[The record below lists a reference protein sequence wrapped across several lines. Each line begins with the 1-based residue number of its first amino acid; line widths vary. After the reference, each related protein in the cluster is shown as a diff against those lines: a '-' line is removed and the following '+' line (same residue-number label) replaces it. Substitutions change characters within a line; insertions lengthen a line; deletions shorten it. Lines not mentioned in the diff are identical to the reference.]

1 MGGKCLFKVRPCF
14 SSILMQTRSVITSP
28 RNVLYL
34 CWTVA
39 AMGLDPAKYLGK
51 ELAFLNAYLHKLK
64 ELYGINVCCEGG
76 EYETLILDYPLFS
89 VKKGEIVMKGQVRY
103 FELKQ
108 LILLSYCQVITFY
121 LLVKSKGQPVYDH
134 PIIARLE
141 EIKKLL
147 DQVLLF
153 SK

>member
-1 MGGKCLFKVRPCF
+1 
-14 SSILMQTRSVITSP
+14 
-28 RNVLYL
+28 
-34 CWTVA
+34 
-39 AMGLDPAKYLGK
+39 MGLDPAKYLGK

-121 LLVKSKGQPVYDH
+121 LLLKSKGQPVYDH

-147 DQVLLF
+147 DQLETYDDFNDDTIDANGEARLINGSG
-153 SK
+153 SKRVS